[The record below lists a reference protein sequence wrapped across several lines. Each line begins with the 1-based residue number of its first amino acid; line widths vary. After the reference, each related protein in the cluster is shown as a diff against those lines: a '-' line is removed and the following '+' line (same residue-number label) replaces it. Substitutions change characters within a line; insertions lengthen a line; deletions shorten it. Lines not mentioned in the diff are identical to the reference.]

1 MPGPNIFCEKH
12 YHEQWEELAEIK
24 RELADRDWFMGT
36 SGNLAM
42 RVGSAPATFLV
53 TASGKDKR
61 KHTKEDFL
69 LVNARGEAMEDTQ
82 LRPSA
87 ETLLHSHVFTGSSAG
102 CSLHVHTVA
111 NNVISELYGEAGVIT
126 IRNQELI
133 KAWDKWGEHD
143 SLEIPI
149 IQNHAHIPTLGD
161 EFQPHVKEDKGAVLI
176 RNHGITVW
184 GRTGFEAKKLL
195 EACEFLFQY
204 KLTLLSFGS
213 NQSIIKGGVTS

>member
-1 MPGPNIFCEKH
+1 MN
-12 YHEQWEELAEIK
+12 YQEQWEELAEIK

-36 SGNLAM
+36 SGNLAI
-42 RVGSAPATFLV
+42 RVGSSPVTFLV

-69 LVNARGEAMEDTQ
+69 LVNARGDAIEDTP

-87 ETLLHSHVFTGSSAG
+87 ETLLHRHVFTESKAG

-111 NNVISELYGEAGVIT
+111 NNVISEIYGDEGVVLLK
-126 IRNQELI
+126 NQELI

-143 SLEIPI
+143 SLAIPI
-149 IQNHAHIPTLGD
+149 IQNHAHIPTLAD
-161 EFQPHVKEDKGAVLI
+161 AFQPHIKEDKGAVLI

-204 KLTLLSFGS
+204 QLALLS
-213 NQSIIKGGVTS
+213 VTNTKIHN